1 VVTQLGRSC
10 HRRIFNP
17 DAIPVPDFQEQLQ
30 ADAFALQL
38 RSSALPLLGVH
49 GGVRYRGRVHLLKP
63 PEVQCRTILDSM
75 SKFDGA
81 LATRWRGNLSHPISA
96 VTCDAQFQRAPERH
110 PGSLRCKSLL
120 TGQVL
125 FQVRIRPEI
134 AFLEN
139 GAGRDRS
146 CVTAQCR
153 PSRLDWTTEIIDRL
167 GGSASKGR
175 SDLS

>member
-1 VVTQLGRSC
+1 MEAIYPRSVKQLVRSC
-10 HRRIFNP
+10 DRRICNP
-17 DAIPVPDFQEQLQ
+17 DAIPVPDVQEQLQ
-30 ADAFALQL
+30 ADPFALQV

-49 GGVRYRGRVHLLKP
+49 WGVRCRRRVHLLKP

-81 LATRWRGNLSHPISA
+81 LDTIWRGNLSHPISA
-96 VTCDAQFQRAPERH
+96 DTCDAQFQRAPERH

-120 TGQVL
+120 MGQVL

-139 GAGRDRS
+139 GAGQDRS
-146 CVTAQCR
+146 CVTAQR
-153 PSRLDWTTEIIDRL
+153 LVLSIPVDRSPSPH
-167 GGSASKGR
+167 
-175 SDLS
+175 